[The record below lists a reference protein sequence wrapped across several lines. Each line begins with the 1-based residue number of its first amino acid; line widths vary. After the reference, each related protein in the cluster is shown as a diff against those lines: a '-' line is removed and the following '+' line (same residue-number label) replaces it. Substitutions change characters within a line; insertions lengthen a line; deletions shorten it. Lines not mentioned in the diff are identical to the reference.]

1 MIDVGDKIPEFSLLD
16 DQDNVVTNHDFDG
29 RKYVLYFYPKDLT
42 PGCTNEAVCFD
53 EMLDGF
59 RAEGYEIYGINKDT
73 PELHRQ
79 FKEKYHLRF
88 TLLSDIE
95 GTFIEKMGMWQE
107 KKNFGKTYYGVARST
122 FVVNED
128 GVVERVYHKV
138 KPVEHAQDVL
148 RDIT

>member
-1 MIDVGDKIPEFSLLD
+1 MSLAPEFNLPATSARQISLPELRGKI
-16 DQDNVVTNHDFDG
+16 V
-29 RKYVLYFYPKDLT
+29 VLYFYPKDLT

-138 KPVEHAQDVL
+138 KPVEHAQNVL

>member
-1 MIDVGDKIPEFSLLD
+1 MSNGLIIILII
-16 DQDNVVTNHDFDG
+16 VVWLF
-29 RKYVLYFYPKDLT
+29 VLAP
-42 PGCTNEAVCFD
+42 
-53 EMLDGF
+53 
-59 RAEGYEIYGINKDT
+59 
-73 PELHRQ
+73 
-79 FKEKYHLRF
+79 
-88 TLLSDIE
+88 LLSDIE

-107 KKNFGKTYYGVARST
+107 KKNFGETYYGVARST

>member
-1 MIDVGDKIPEFSLLD
+1 MIGVGDTIPDFSLLD
-16 DQDNVVTNHDFDG
+16 DQEQTVTNRDLTG
-29 RKYVLYFYPKDLT
+29 KKYVLYFYPKDLT

-53 EMLDGF
+53 AMLDNF
-59 RAEGYEIYGINKDT
+59 REKGYEIYGINKDT

-79 FKEKYHLRF
+79 FKERYHLRF
-88 TLLSDIE
+88 SLLSDPE

-122 FVVNED
+122 FVVNEK

-138 KPVEHAQDVL
+138 KPVEHAQEVL
-148 RDIT
+148 RDLN